1 MKLITKHP
9 RLNALANQYAV
20 AVHRYVIQQNKGG
33 QFDFGM
39 DGEALYVAIMGGV
52 PGIRDLVDSY
62 LLDALKLNCPQLD
75 LLVIQ
80 MISKC
85 LDDGNLTPRGLVVWQ
100 CIKKDMYATVL
111 GNGGRH
117 DA

>member
-1 MKLITKHP
+1 MKLITNNP

-20 AVHRYVIQQNKGG
+20 AVHRHVMQQNKGG

-39 DGEALYVAIMGGV
+39 NGQASYVAIMGGV

-62 LLDALKLNCPQLD
+62 LLGALKLNCPQLD

-85 LDDGNLTPRGLVVWQ
+85 LDDDNLTPRGLAVWQ
-100 CIKKDMYATVL
+100 FIKKDMYADRTRQW
-111 GNGGRH
+111 GT
-117 DA
+117 A